1 MAAEAE
7 DPQHLEAAQN
17 SKQNKEK
24 REAYQESRNN
34 IAIQASSAPVV
45 DTMTNSI
52 AEKDVKDWNTKNLS
66 QRLVV
71 DAGCAAAAGAL
82 VAPIVSMVDKA
93 IMENASG
100 KRPLMQ
106 SIKASLSQLLLRPHA
121 YIASKPFALILMVY
135 GGTYLSANFLDTFKS
150 TTRARPASRTSAGFD
165 KFIATSAANVGLTM
179 IKDSQFTKMYGTVS
193 ARPVPPV
200 TFALYALR
208 DSMTIFASFNLP
220 PMIAPNLPLS
230 ETAEKYISRTSAAQF
245 LAPAGIQL
253 LSTPLH
259 LLGLDMYNRNG
270 DTTMADRM
278 RKVRTDWLKSSF
290 ARMCRIVPAFGF
302 GGVVNNTLRLKF
314 QKQLE

>member
-1 MAAEAE
+1 MANA
-7 DPQHLEAAQN
+7 
-17 SKQNKEK
+17 
-24 REAYQESRNN
+24 
-34 IAIQASSAPVV
+34 
-45 DTMTNSI
+45 I
-52 AEKDVKDWNTKNLS
+52 AEKDVKDWNTKNLG
-66 QRLVV
+66 QRLAV

-82 VAPIVSMVDKA
+82 VAPVVSMVDKA

-106 SIKASLSQLLLRPHA
+106 SIKASMSQLLLRPHR
-121 YIASKPFALILMVY
+121 YVASKPFALILMVY
-135 GGTYLSANFLDTFKS
+135 GGTYLSANVLDTFKS

-270 DTTMADRM
+270 DTTMGDRM
-278 RKVRTDWLKSSF
+278 RKVRMDWLKSSF

-314 QKQLE
+314 QRQLE

>member
-17 SKQNKEK
+17 SKQIQQQG
-24 REAYQESRNN
+24 YQKGSRNN
-34 IAIQASSAPVV
+34 IAIQASSVPVI
-45 DTMTNSI
+45 DTMTNAI

-135 GGTYLSANFLDTFKS
+135 GGTYLSANFLDTFKA

-165 KFIATSAANVGLTM
+165 KFIATSAANVSLTM

>member
-1 MAAEAE
+1 MAAGPEDQQLPESVRRCEEKEMRSNTNNMKIEAFS
-7 DPQHLEAAQN
+7 AQ
-17 SKQNKEK
+17 
-24 REAYQESRNN
+24 
-34 IAIQASSAPVV
+34 VV
-45 DTMTNSI
+45 DTMASKV
-52 AEKDVKDWNTKNLS
+52 AEKDIKDWNTKNLS
-66 QRLVV
+66 SRLMA
-71 DAGCAAAAGAL
+71 DAGCAAAAGFL

-106 SIKASLSQLLLRPHA
+106 SIKASVSQLLFRPHA
-121 YIASKPFALILMVY
+121 YVTSKPFALILMVY

-150 TTRARPASRTSAGFD
+150 TIRARPASSTSAGPA
-165 KFIATSAANVGLTM
+165 KFAATSAANISLTM
-179 IKDSQFTKMYGTVS
+179 IKDSQFTKMYSTVA

-200 TFALYALR
+200 TFAFYALR

-220 PMIAPNLPLS
+220 QMIAPNLPLS

-270 DTTMADRM
+270 DTTVADRM
-278 RKVRTDWLKSSF
+278 RKVRTDWLKSSV

-302 GGVVNNTLRLKF
+302 GGVVNNGLRLRF